1 MVITVI
7 IVTINHLHLSVPAF
21 TKDPSNC
28 DSSLKFELLTI
39 NIKHGKIILIHSLN
53 SEPVSGDLEI
63 RPWTKPRFLPNFR
76 PNTIQWKYYS
86 VKRLLQN
93 TEWGLPLWLTWDQP
107 WPIHPES
114 FCSSH
119 NLFRQHT
126 QWYSDVRWTFWFTFI
141 QYHDPLCVEQLCQS
155 MNCCCR
161 CTLSICVAH
170 PPIHLVYHV

>member
-1 MVITVI
+1 MVIIVI

-28 DSSLKFELLTI
+28 DSSLKFGLLTI

-76 PNTIQWKYYS
+76 PNTIQWKYYP
-86 VKRLLQN
+86 VKRLLRN
-93 TEWGLPLWLTWDQP
+93 TEWGLPLWLTW
-107 WPIHPES
+107 
-114 FCSSH
+114 
-119 NLFRQHT
+119 HT
-126 QWYSDVRWTFWFTFI
+126 QWHSEVRWTLWFTFI